1 MKVTAVQVIQVVSLP
16 ILLMLSACSKEE
28 APPKPVA
35 IEQAPATLDEVFKE
49 PAVASATKPR
59 QDSQVKELVA
69 DARAALTGR
78 DYSKAL
84 FSLQSLSG
92 RSDLTDSQRDFVT
105 RAMSSVHNALEEQAG
120 RGDKAAQD
128 ALDLRRATK

>member
-1 MKVTAVQVIQVVSLP
+1 MKIRFIRSLNLACTLA
-16 ILLMLSACSKEE
+16 LLSFSACSKEE

-35 IEQAPATLDEVFKE
+35 IEEAPANLDEVFKE
-49 PAVASATKPR
+49 PATASAAQPR
-59 QDSQVKELVA
+59 QDSRVKELVS
-69 DARAALTGR
+69 DARAALSGK
-78 DYSKAL
+78 DYSKAM
-84 FSLQSLSG
+84 FALQSLST

-105 RAMSSVHNALEEQAG
+105 RAMFSVHQALEEQAG